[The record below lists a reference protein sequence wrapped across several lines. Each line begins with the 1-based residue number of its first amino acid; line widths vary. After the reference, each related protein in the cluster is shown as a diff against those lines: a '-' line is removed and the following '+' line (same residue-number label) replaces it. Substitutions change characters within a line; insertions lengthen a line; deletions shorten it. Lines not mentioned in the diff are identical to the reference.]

1 MVQYLEKFF
10 RCVCKGKGILYPSKV
25 FLPTKYIFPTR
36 EADQILQKSLGEE
49 IASNCSFGSF
59 CRHLSHPII
68 NQPLCSD
75 DDHFIS
81 VIQLTTLCTA
91 RRWKCNL
98 HSDSLTVEIAKC
110 RLLCNFFHL
119 FLPEIYETG
128 ELSWSHISDFQVL
141 TGHADCQKVVQ
152 SLLMRKTKQ
161 MALCSPAN
169 DKATL
174 LLCTAKLLHSN

>member
-81 VIQLTTLCTA
+81 VIQLTALCAA
-91 RRWKCNL
+91 RRGKCNL
-98 HSDSLTVEIAKC
+98 HSISHW
-110 RLLCNFFHL
+110 FFHL
-119 FLPEIYETG
+119 FVPQIYETG
-128 ELSWSHISDFQVL
+128 ELSNSLISHFWFSTSDWRRWLSKRWFIHCWC
-141 TGHADCQKVVQ
+141 GKQ
-152 SLLMRKTKQ
+152 SRWRFTHLLITR
-161 MALCSPAN
+161 LHCCWV
-169 DKATL
+169 
-174 LLCTAKLLHSN
+174 CTAKLLHSN

>member
-1 MVQYLEKFF
+1 MSRVNLSGVFARWKVSCMPQKYF
-10 RCVCKGKGILYPSKV
+10 YPI
-25 FLPTKYIFPTR
+25 YFPR
-36 EADQILQKSLGEE
+36 EIPCEE
-49 IASNCSFGSF
+49 IASSFGFF

-68 NQPLCSD
+68 NRPLWSD
-75 DDHFIS
+75 DDDFIS

-110 RLLCNFFHL
+110 RLLGNFFHL

-161 MALCSPAN
+161 MALCPPAN
-169 DKATL
+169 KATL
-174 LLCTAKLLHSN
+174 LLSLHCTAATHLY